1 MGGKQKKYNKKEHT
15 SLFAGII
22 PIIEPKL
29 VIVVVIDE
37 PKTKPNEFFGGH
49 ISAPVF
55 RKVAADSLRILNI
68 SPDKKMDYQKQV
80 STMFENLD
88 NYTLKTPEVPYVF

>member
-1 MGGKQKKYNKKEHT
+1 M
-15 SLFAGII
+15 
-22 PIIEPKL
+22 
-29 VIVVVIDE
+29 IDE

-55 RKVAADSLRILNI
+55 SKVAADSLRILNI
-68 SPDKKMDYQKQV
+68 SPDRKMDYQKQV